1 MSQMLKVGWIGT
13 GVMGAHMARHLMHNG
28 YKTMSVFNRTASK
41 ADGLVSEGAKFMQP
55 REVAENSDIVFL
67 MLGFPQDVETMVL
80 DPQNGILPQMKAGSI
95 LVDHTTSSPGLA
107 TRIAQQCAAA
117 GVGSL
122 DAPVSGGDIGAKNG
136 KLVTMVGGDQEIVA
150 QAKPL
155 LDCYSAEVQ
164 HLGKAGAGQHTK
176 AANQIFIASTM
187 IATCEGLLYGH
198 KAGLDLEQM
207 ISLLSK
213 GAAGSFCMEKLGPR
227 MLRRDFDPGFYVEHF
242 LKDLG
247 ICLEESKKMNLSLPG
262 LALAESFYRAFAA
275 QGGAR
280 QGTQGLIQVL
290 EAFNNTKIDTY
301 GEGQSK

>member
-1 MSQMLKVGWIGT
+1 
-13 GVMGAHMARHLMHNG
+13 MARHLMKNG
-28 YKTMSVFNRTASK
+28 YGAMSVFNRTAAK
-41 ADGLVSEGAKFMQP
+41 ADMLVSEGAQFLQP
-55 REVAENSDIVFL
+55 REVAQNSDIVFL
-67 MLGFPQDVETMVL
+67 MLGFPHDVESMVL
-80 DPQNGILPQMKAGSI
+80 DGENGILSQMKPGSI

-107 TRIAQQCAAA
+107 TRIAEQCRNA
-117 GVGSL
+117 GIGSV

-136 KLVTMVGGDQEIVA
+136 KLVAMVGGDSEAVSRA
-150 QAKPL
+150 RPL

-164 HLGKAGAGQHTK
+164 HMGPAGAGQHTK

-247 ICLEESKKMNLSLPG
+247 ICLEESKKMNLALPG
-262 LALAESFYRAFAA
+262 LALAEQFYRAFAA
-275 QGGAR
+275 QGGSR

-290 EAFNNTKIDTY
+290 ETFNNTKISTY
-301 GEGQSK
+301 PKTI

>member
-1 MSQMLKVGWIGT
+1 
-13 GVMGAHMARHLMHNG
+13 MARHLMSSG
-28 YKTMSVFNRTASK
+28 YTSMSVFNRTASK
-41 ADGLVSEGAKFMQP
+41 ADGLVTNGAQFLQP
-55 REVAENSDIVFL
+55 QQVAENSDIVFL
-67 MLGFPQDVETMVL
+67 MLGFPHDVESMVL
-80 DPQNGILPQMKAGSI
+80 DSEKGILSRMKPGSI

-107 TRIAQQCAAA
+107 TRIAEQCRSA
-117 GVGSL
+117 GIGSL

-136 KLVTMVGGDQEIVA
+136 KLVTMVGGDKDAVSKA
-150 QAKPL
+150 RPL

-164 HLGKAGAGQHTK
+164 HLGPAGAGQHTK

-227 MLRRDFDPGFYVEHF
+227 MLKRDFEPGFYVEHF

-247 ICLEESKKMNLSLPG
+247 ICLEEAKRMNLSLPG
-262 LALAESFYRAFAA
+262 LAMAEQFYRAFAA

-280 QGTQGLIQVL
+280 SGTQGLIQVL

-301 GEGQSK
+301 PKQSC